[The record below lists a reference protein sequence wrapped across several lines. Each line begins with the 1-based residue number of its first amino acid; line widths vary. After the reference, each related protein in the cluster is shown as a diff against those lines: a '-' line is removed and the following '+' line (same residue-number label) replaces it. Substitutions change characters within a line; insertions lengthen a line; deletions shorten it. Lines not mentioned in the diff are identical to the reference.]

1 MSPSQIVVKRYKSD
15 KKYQLDAKKMVSR
28 GYEVQ
33 TVTSEQPRSGCG
45 RILLIGIFAAI
56 FTPKPVLV
64 VTYRLALHSSTKRQ
78 AYSRREVLTPK
89 EEMTEEDNISKW

>member
-15 KKYQLDAKKMVSR
+15 KEYQIDAKKMVSR

-33 TVTSEQPRSGCG
+33 SVTSEQPRSGCG

-56 FTPKPVLV
+56 FKPKPVLI
-64 VTYRLALHSSTKRQ
+64 VTYRLALHSPTKRQ
-78 AYSRREVLTPK
+78 EHAKKEVVTPK
-89 EEMTEEDNISKW
+89 QEMSDGDNISKW